1 MLMSASTFLVSCKI
15 DSEEKIKTGSFVVEE
30 KVYSLDDIVIHNQKS
45 DCWMVID
52 WKVYDV
58 SEYVL
63 SGKHPPVIE
72 EWCGLDATKMFS
84 DVKKHSGMEAQSLL
98 GDFEIWVVK

>member
-52 WKVYDV
+52 
-58 SEYVL
+58 
-63 SGKHPPVIE
+63 
-72 EWCGLDATKMFS
+72 
-84 DVKKHSGMEAQSLL
+84 
-98 GDFEIWVVK
+98 